1 MGVLTLNIKISC
13 IKRVVYYLIPIFFV
27 IISLFLTVDIIL
39 HLHKDNSGLIDQIV
53 VEKLYEQ
60 LDSLESALSKINTIE
75 GKVNLIK
82 DFKTDDRYFWVVNQE
97 DKVLYHPLSY
107 YINKLSLSEFKDQ
120 KGSPFFM
127 QLLNDTKV
135 KGYSSIVYYSSLDKD
150 KVVRKIAAAKILK
163 DSGIIIGTDSLAK
176 EFGSSHKNILWL
188 FVLSLFGYVFAIISY
203 VVIKK
208 IRVSNDVKR
217 FSQEM
222 AGLCDNVVGYEPNF
236 SVCSTF
242 LPLQHE
248 YLRLVNYFKE
258 FVNKSSSLSDDLHV
272 NLDSLEKNVMGISSN
287 FHKLTNTLLDVAKG
301 AMSQTDRLTTV
312 TGAIDQV
319 GQSVKKINSNVK
331 VQNQSVQNNTIALQN
346 TSQLIQLLNENAQ
359 IQRDKI
365 ELTSENMSGT
375 LEAVNKIKDN
385 TKNVYNSSIASAEV
399 AEKGKVSVENIH
411 QEMNDIRKI
420 VLDSSKKI
428 SDLAQ
433 YSRRIEDIIDI
444 IDDIADQTNLLA
456 LNAAIEAARAGEA
469 GVGFV
474 VVADEVRKLAE
485 KSGKATK
492 EIADLLYT
500 IQNITKEA
508 AQSMDKSNEQV
519 EHGVVQTENAKI
531 ALLNIIDAVDNTVS
545 MVESIYNS
553 SEVMSSSF
561 DSVMRL
567 TEQLFASV
575 DENSVSIKSLADSSR
590 AIADSSIDVSEIFT
604 KSISELDLIQ
614 NSTDQMLLETKEI
627 ANVAQDNNSI
637 AEEVSANAFDLTQV
651 TDMNVKLIQNI
662 RGLSTALNEFLDS

>member
-1 MGVLTLNIKISC
+1 LNIIKISSKN
-13 IKRVVYYLIPIFFV
+13 IFYYLIPVIFV
-27 IISLFLTVDIIL
+27 SISLFLTIL
-39 HLHKDNSGLIDQIV
+39 ILFHFKTDNSVLVDRII

-60 LDSLESALSKINTIE
+60 LDSLESVLGKINSLD

-82 DFKTDDRYFWVVNQE
+82 DFKSADKYFWVVNKD

-107 YINKLSLSEFKDQ
+107 YINKLSLAEFKDQ

-127 QLLNDTKV
+127 KLLNETKAN
-135 KGYSSIVYYSSLDKD
+135 GYASIVYYSSLDKE
-150 KVVRKIAAAKILK
+150 KVVRKIAVAKILK

-176 EFGSSHKNILWL
+176 EIGASHKTILWL
-188 FVLSLFGYVFAIISY
+188 FVFSLFGYVFAIISY
-203 VVIKK
+203 VIIKK
-208 IRVSNDVKR
+208 IRVSSDVKR
-217 FSQEM
+217 FSKEM
-222 AGLCDNVVGYEPNF
+222 TGLCDNVVRYEPNF
-236 SVCSTF
+236 SVGSTF
-242 LPLQHE
+242 LPLQNE
-248 YLRLVNYFKE
+248 YLRLVTYFKE
-258 FVNKSSSLSDDLHV
+258 FVNKSSSLSDDLHI
-272 NLDSLEKNVMGISSN
+272 NLDSLEKNVIGISSN
-287 FHKLTNTLLDVAKG
+287 FHKLTTTLLDVAKG
-301 AMSQTDRLTTV
+301 AMSQTERLTTV

-319 GQSVKKINSNVK
+319 GQSVKKINHNVK
-331 VQNQSVQNNTIALQN
+331 IQNQSVQNNTIALQN
-346 TSQLIQLLNENAQ
+346 TNQLIQLLNENAQ

-375 LEAVNKIKDN
+375 LDAVNKIKDN

-399 AEKGKVSVENIH
+399 AEKGKISVENIH

-420 VLDSSKKI
+420 VSDSSKKI
-428 SDLAQ
+428 GDLSQ

-500 IQNITKEA
+500 IQSITKEA

-519 EHGVVQTENAKI
+519 EHGVAQTENAKI

-545 MVESIYNS
+545 MVENIYNS

-575 DENSVSIKSLADSSR
+575 DENSISIKSLADSSR
-590 AIADSSIDVSEIFT
+590 AIADSSTDVSEIFT
-604 KSISELDLIQ
+604 KSIEELDLIQ

-627 ANVAQDNNSI
+627 ENVAHDNNSI
-637 AEEVSANAFDLTQV
+637 SEEVSANAFDLTQV
-651 TDMNVKLIQNI
+651 TDSNVKLIQNI
-662 RGLSTALNEFLDS
+662 RGLSKTLKEFLDR

>member
-1 MGVLTLNIKISC
+1 MDIQKSYNKKFI
-13 IKRVVYYLIPIFFV
+13 YYLIPIFFV
-27 IISLFLTVDIIL
+27 IISLFITVVIIL
-39 HLHKDNSGLIDQIV
+39 HLQIDNSGIADKIV

-60 LDSLESALSKINTIE
+60 LDSLESAIAKINTLE
-75 GKVNLIK
+75 GKVSLIK
-82 DFKTDDRYFWVVNQE
+82 DFKTADKYFWVVNQD

-107 YINKLSLSEFKDQ
+107 YINKLSLAEFKDK

-127 QLLNDTKV
+127 KLLNETKV
-135 KGYSSIVYYSSLDKD
+135 KGYSSIIYYSALDD
-150 KVVRKIAAAKILK
+150 NKVVRKTAAAKILK
-163 DSGIIIGTDSLAK
+163 DSGIIIGTDSSAK
-176 EFGSSHKNILWL
+176 EFGSSYKYILWL
-188 FVLSLFGYVFAIISY
+188 FVLSLLGYVLAIISY
-203 VVIKK
+203 VIIKR
-208 IRVSNDVKR
+208 IIVANDVIR
-217 FSQEM
+217 FSKDM
-222 AGLCDNVVGYEPNF
+222 SGLCDNVVCYEPNF
-236 SVCSTF
+236 VVDYTF
-242 LPLQHE
+242 LPLQSE

-258 FVNKSSSLSDDLHV
+258 FVNKSSSLSDDLHN

-287 FHKLTNTLLDVAKG
+287 FHKLTTALLDVAKG
-301 AMSQTDRLTTV
+301 AITQTERLTTV

-319 GQSVKKINSNVK
+319 GQSVKKINDNVK

-346 TSQLIQLLNENAQ
+346 TNQLIQLLNENAQ

-399 AEKGKVSVENIH
+399 AEKGKISVENIH
-411 QEMNDIRKI
+411 QEMNDLRMI

-508 AQSMDKSNEQV
+508 VHSMDKSNEQV

-545 MVESIYNS
+545 MVENIYNS
-553 SEVMSSSF
+553 SEGLSSSF
-561 DSVMRL
+561 DSVMRI

-575 DENSVSIKSLADSSR
+575 DENSISIKSLADSSK
-590 AIADSSIDVSEIFT
+590 AIADSSTDVSIIFT
-604 KSISELDLIQ
+604 KSIDELDLIQ
-614 NSTDQMLLETKEI
+614 NNTEQMLLETKEI
-627 ANVAQDNNSI
+627 KSIAYDNNSI
-637 AEEVSANAFDLTQV
+637 VEEVSASAFELTQS
-651 TDMNVKLIQNI
+651 TDMNIKLILNI
-662 RGLSTALNEFLDS
+662 KGLSKTLKEFLDS